1 MVVDGGSVGNT
12 MGPLGPGPEDS
23 ISEWGVVPWELVTA
37 HPVPTAILGRCHT
50 IILQCRKLAP
60 WVRIWKGKFL
70 SESVGPAATRKGTEL
85 PDYRIRKVEAD
96 RYQAIVYP
104 CALGGN
110 QMLPVTFDES
120 RRDVSFPVRPRW
132 SLAVDDLFGRF
143 APWAKQIYETPEDLW
158 RPFGRASAVGS
169 P

>member
-1 MVVDGGSVGNT
+1 MVDGGSVGNT

-23 ISEWGVVPWELVTA
+23 ISEWGVVPWGLVTA

-85 PDYRIRKVEAD
+85 PD
-96 RYQAIVYP
+96 
-104 CALGGN
+104 
-110 QMLPVTFDES
+110 
-120 RRDVSFPVRPRW
+120 
-132 SLAVDDLFGRF
+132 
-143 APWAKQIYETPEDLW
+143 
-158 RPFGRASAVGS
+158 
-169 P
+169 